1 MAEDLTIA
9 RPYAEAIFKLAL
21 QEKTF
26 TQWSDLLAFI
36 GPVAAD
42 PDMRQLITNPRLTQP
57 ELERVFLSI
66 CEGRADAQG
75 RNLIAL
81 LVHNGR
87 LALLPE
93 IRLAYEKLKEAHEGV
108 LEALVYSAFPLE
120 PAELEGIAQQMEARF
135 KQKVLVTAKLEPS
148 LIGGVKIS
156 LGDVVI
162 DASVRGQL
170 ENLAVALK
178 H

>member
-21 QEKTF
+21 QEHTF
-26 TQWSDLLAFI
+26 SRWSDLLEFI
-36 GPVAAD
+36 GPVAED
-42 PDMRQLITNPRLTQP
+42 PDMRQLITNPRLTQA
-57 ELERVFLSI
+57 ELERIFLSI
-66 CEGRADAQG
+66 CEGRVDDQA

-87 LALLPE
+87 LAILPE
-93 IRLAYEKLKEAHEGV
+93 IRLAYEKLKEEHEGV

-120 PAELEGIAQQMEARF
+120 PAELEGIAQQMGVRF
-135 KQKVLVTAKLEPS
+135 KQQVRVTAKLDPS

-156 LGDVVI
+156 VGDVVI

-170 ENLAVALK
+170 ENMAVALK